1 MRVSFIARELR
12 TGLRRN
18 FTMTLA
24 LVISVAVSLA
34 LFGSALLMKSQVERM
49 KGFWYDKVQVS
60 IYLCGENS
68 TALTCTGQVTQKQ
81 RADIQATLKGLA
93 PTVQSVYYESSAQ
106 AFDRFKVQ
114 FKGSPIVSSVSQG
127 ALPESFRVKL
137 DDPAHFEIISAA
149 VGMKPGVESIVDQRK
164 LLQKF
169 FQILKGLQSFALSV
183 AIAMLLVTVLL
194 VMNTVRI
201 AAFARRRETTIMRSV
216 GASNMSI
223 RLPFIA
229 EAIFAAMMGA
239 TLASGMLLAVKRYVI
254 DQRLAPNI
262 SYIPFVT
269 WQEVLAILPWLFGA
283 GIGIT
288 VLASSFTLRRY
299 LRG

>member
-68 TALTCTGQVTQKQ
+68 TALTCTGQVSQKQ
-81 RADIQATLKGLA
+81 RAEIQATLKGLA
-93 PTVQSVYYESSAQ
+93 PTVQSVFYESSAQ

-114 FKGSPIVSSVSQG
+114 FKGSPIVSSVSEG

-149 VGMKPGVESIVDQRK
+149 LATKPGVE
-164 LLQKF
+164 
-169 FQILKGLQSFALSV
+169 
-183 AIAMLLVTVLL
+183 
-194 VMNTVRI
+194 
-201 AAFARRRETTIMRSV
+201 
-216 GASNMSI
+216 
-223 RLPFIA
+223 
-229 EAIFAAMMGA
+229 
-239 TLASGMLLAVKRYVI
+239 
-254 DQRLAPNI
+254 
-262 SYIPFVT
+262 
-269 WQEVLAILPWLFGA
+269 
-283 GIGIT
+283 
-288 VLASSFTLRRY
+288 
-299 LRG
+299 